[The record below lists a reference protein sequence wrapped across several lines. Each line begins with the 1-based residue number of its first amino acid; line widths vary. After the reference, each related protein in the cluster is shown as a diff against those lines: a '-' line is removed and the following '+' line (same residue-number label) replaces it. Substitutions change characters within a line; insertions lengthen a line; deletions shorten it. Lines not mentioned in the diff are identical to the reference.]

1 MKFGLTAYG
10 TVFYMGLHP
19 KAENLRITALQQMK
33 MAEEY
38 GLEGVEL
45 PYEILVDANLDEVRE
60 YARNKGLFIN
70 IAASGFDPQYL
81 ELVLQLGSK
90 IDAHTVRT
98 VVGGADFGGDR
109 RKMVGKWQTFLNE
122 ILVSFQE
129 AVKTAEEVGV
139 HLTVENHQDLA
150 SEELVWLCETIDS
163 DHFGITLDTGN
174 PLATAEVPMDF
185 FEKMAPYIKNVHLKD
200 YKIYWSDEGYRLA
213 RCPVGQGVI
222 DFPALF
228 SLMER
233 VNPNITLSI
242 EHGALEARHV
252 RVLQED
258 YWTEYPERTAQQ
270 LTRLLR
276 FVEDHAF
283 TKGEWRTPFEKGEP
297 ANAIAAYEM
306 EEMAVGMAYLSYL
319 MKKNDILQ
327 LEV

>member
-19 KAENLRITALQQMK
+19 KAENPRITALQQMK

-60 YARNKGLFIN
+60 YARDHNLFIN
-70 IAASGFDPQYL
+70 IAASGYDPEHL
-81 ELVLQLGSK
+81 KRVLQLGGN
-90 IDAHTVRT
+90 INALTVRT
-98 VVGGADFGGDR
+98 IVGGADFGGDR
-109 RKMVGKWQTFLNE
+109 RKMSGKWQAFLHE

-150 SEELVWLCETIDS
+150 SEELLWLCETINS

-185 FEKMAPYIKNVHLKD
+185 FRKMAPYIKNVHLKD
-200 YKIYWSDEGYRLA
+200 YKIYWSEDGYRLA

-222 DFPALF
+222 DFPPLF
-228 SLMER
+228 SLMEE

-258 YWTEYPERTAQQ
+258 YWTEYPERTAKQ

-276 FVEDHAF
+276 FVGDRAF
-283 TKGEWRTPFEKGEP
+283 TKGEWRTPYEKGES
-297 ANAIAAYEM
+297 ANAIATYEM
-306 EEMAVGMAYLSYL
+306 AEMAIGMAYLSYL
-319 MKKNDILQ
+319 MKKKDILHM
-327 LEV
+327 EV

>member
-19 KAENLRITALQQMK
+19 QAENPRITALEQMK

-45 PYEILVDANLDEVRE
+45 PYDILVDADLGEVRE
-60 YARNKGLFIN
+60 YARDHRLFIN
-70 IAASGFDPQYL
+70 IAAGGFDPEHLKSVL
-81 ELVLQLGSK
+81 ELGGK
-90 IDAHTVRT
+90 INARTVRT

-109 RKMVGKWQTFLNE
+109 RKMNGRWQSFLDE
-122 ILVSFQE
+122 ILVSFRE
-129 AVKTAEEVGV
+129 AVKTAEKVGV
-139 HLTVENHQDLA
+139 NLTVENHQDLA
-150 SEELVWLCETIDS
+150 SEELLWLCETIDS
-163 DHFGITLDTGN
+163 SYFGITLDAGN

-185 FEKMAPYIKNVHLKD
+185 FVKMAPHIKNVHLKD
-200 YKIYWSDEGYRLA
+200 YKIFWSDEGYRLA

-228 SLMER
+228 SLMEN

-258 YWTEYPERTAQQ
+258 YWTEYPDRTAQQ

-283 TKGEWRTPFEKGEP
+283 TKGDWRTPYEKGES
-297 ANAIAAYEM
+297 AEAIATYEM

-319 MKKNDILQ
+319 MKNRGKVCI
-327 LEV
+327 

>member
-19 KAENLRITALQQMK
+19 KAENPRITALQQMK
-33 MAEEY
+33 MAQGY

-60 YARNKGLFIN
+60 YASENNLFIN
-70 IAASGFDPQYL
+70 IAASGYEPEHL
-81 ELVLQLGSK
+81 KRVLKLGGS
-90 IDAHTVRT
+90 INARTVRT

-109 RKMVGKWQTFLNE
+109 RKMNGKWQAFLNE
-122 ILVSFQE
+122 ILLSFE
-129 AVKTAEEVGV
+129 VAVKTAEEVGV
-139 HLTVENHQDLA
+139 YLTVENHQDLA
-150 SEELVWLCETIDS
+150 SEELLWLCETINS
-163 DHFGITLDTGN
+163 DQFGITLDTGN

-185 FEKMAPYIKNVHLKD
+185 FRRMAPYIKNVHLKD
-200 YKIYWSDEGYRLA
+200 YKIYWSNEGYRLA

-228 SLMER
+228 SLMEE

-242 EHGALEARHV
+242 EHGALEARYV

-276 FVEDHAF
+276 FVEDRAF
-283 TKGEWRTPFEKGEP
+283 TKGDWRTPYEKGES
-297 ANAIAAYEM
+297 ANEIATYEM
-306 EEMAVGMAYLSYL
+306 EEMAIGMAYLSYL
-319 MKKNDILQ
+319 MKKKDTLQ
-327 LEV
+327 MEV